1 MVMAWTDEVVSFLW
15 PNVVVVAGVALLAP
29 VLLPLAGCVARPL
42 VKGAVKAGLTVKDM
56 AVGFVAE
63 AGEQL
68 SDLVAEAKSE
78 HYAKPEA

>member
-1 MVMAWTDEVVSFLW
+1 MAWYDDVLKFSW
-15 PNVVVVAGVALLAP
+15 PNVLVVVGVAVLAP
-29 VLLPLAGCVARPL
+29 ILLPAVGYVVRPL

-63 AGEQL
+63 AGEQV
-68 SDLVAEAKSE
+68 SDLVAEAKAE